1 MWFKNIALFRFTEPF
16 TLTETEFE
24 ERLASYCLR
33 PCGSHE
39 LFSLG
44 WLPPIKSGT
53 GQLLH
58 TTARCHMLCL
68 GKEEKVLPAA
78 VINEIL
84 AERCSELEEKQA
96 RRLRRKERE
105 NLRDEIV
112 FDLLPK
118 ALSFSKRTY
127 AYIDIKGQWLVIDTG
142 SQNSTDEFTSFLR
155 KSLDS
160 LPISVPI
167 TQIRPASTMT
177 RWLSEHTIPSDL
189 TLEDECELR
198 SADHENNTVRCK
210 RQDLLSDEI
219 QGHLKA
225 GKECIKLALSWNDR
239 LNFVLDESLSL
250 KRLRFLEQVQ
260 DQVSEIQSE
269 DATDIFDAD
278 FSIMSLELA
287 AFFPRL
293 FELFGGEATPNE
305 Q

>member
-1 MWFKNIALFRFTEPF
+1 
-16 TLTETEFE
+16 
-24 ERLASYCLR
+24 
-33 PCGSHE
+33 
-39 LFSLG
+39 
-44 WLPPIKSGT
+44 
-53 GQLLH
+53 
-58 TTARCHMLCL
+58 MLCL

-118 ALSFSKRTY
+118 ALSYSRRTY
-127 AYIDIKGQWLVIDTG
+127 AYIDTKDQWLVIDAG

-167 TQIRPASTMT
+167 TEIRPASVMT
-177 RWLSEHTIPSDL
+177 QWLNEHITPNDL
-189 TLEDECELR
+189 NLEDECELR
-198 SADHENNTVRCK
+198 SVDHENNTIRCK

-219 QGHLKA
+219 QSHLKA

-239 LNFVLDESLSL
+239 LNFVLDESLNL
-250 KRLRFLEQVQ
+250 KRLRFLELVQ
-260 DQVSEIQSE
+260 EQASEIQSE

-293 FELFGGEATPNE
+293 LELFGGEATQNE